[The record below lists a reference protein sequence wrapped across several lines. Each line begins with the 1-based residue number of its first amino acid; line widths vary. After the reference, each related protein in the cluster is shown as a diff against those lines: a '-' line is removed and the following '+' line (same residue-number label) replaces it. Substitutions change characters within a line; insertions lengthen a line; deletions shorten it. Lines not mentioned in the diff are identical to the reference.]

1 MTAPACVPRRLSGWG
16 RFPVEE
22 CCVYRPEQRH
32 ELAAVLAGGAHP
44 TYIARGAGRSYGDA
58 ALNGGGA
65 VVSHLRLNR
74 LLAFDPATGVLEC
87 EAGTLVGDVVD
98 ALLPRGFFP
107 PVTPGTRFVTIG
119 GAIANDVHGKNHPRA
134 GSFASSLVGLTLLTP
149 EGREI
154 ACSPSGSPDVFWA
167 TVGGLGLTGMIVT
180 ARIRLRRVPSPWMA
194 VDTARRP
201 GLEETLAELDAAA
214 ARAEHAV
221 AWVDCLA
228 RGRARGRGVVFAGDH
243 AADGPAASP
252 KPPRRMRVP
261 FPMPGWVMGP
271 ASVRAFNRLY
281 FARHPDGRGGRA
293 DAERFFYPLDAVG
306 EWNRMYGRRGF
317 AQYQCVVPPDASAP
331 AFAAMMEQVDAAG
344 HAPFLAVVKR
354 MGAANAGL
362 LSFPRDGFTLA
373 MDLPVR
379 GGLREL
385 AAGLDRIVLAHG
397 GRVYPGKDALL
408 DADSFRAMYPMMD
421 RFLEIRRELDPR
433 GVLSS
438 SLARRVGLA

>member
-1 MTAPACVPRRLSGWG
+1 MSAPACVPRRLAGWG
-16 RFPVEE
+16 RYPVEE

-32 ELAAVLAGGAHP
+32 ELAAVLADGAHP

-74 LLAFDPATGVLEC
+74 LLAFDAETGILEC
-87 EAGTLVGDVVD
+87 EAGTLIGDVVD
-98 ALLPRGFFP
+98 ALLPRGWFP
-107 PVTPGTRFVTIG
+107 PVTPGTRFVTVG

-134 GSFASSLVGLTLLTP
+134 GSFASSLLGLTLLAP
-149 EGREI
+149 DGREI
-154 ACSPSGSPDVFWA
+154 ACSPSESPDVFWA
-167 TVGGLGLTGMIVT
+167 TVGGLGLTGMIT
-180 ARIRLRRVPSPWMA
+180 SARLRLRRVASPWMA

-201 GLEETLAELDAAA
+201 GLEETLAEVDAAA

-243 AADGPAASP
+243 AADGPGAPS
-252 KPPRRMRVP
+252 KQRRMRVP
-261 FPMPGWVMGP
+261 FPMPGWVMRP
-271 ASVRAFNRLY
+271 ASIRAFNRLY
-281 FARHPDGRGGRA
+281 FARHGDRRGERA
-293 DAERFFYPLDAVG
+293 DAERFFYPLDTVG
-306 EWNRMYGRRGF
+306 DWNRMYGRRGF
-317 AQYQCVVPPDASAP
+317 VQYQCVVPAAASPA
-331 AFAAMMEQVDAAG
+331 AFAALMKHVDAAG

-354 MGAANAGL
+354 MGAASGGL
-362 LSFPRDGFTLA
+362 LSFPQDGFTLA

-379 GGLREL
+379 EGLREV

-397 GRVYPGKDALL
+397 GRVYLGKDALL
-408 DADSFRAMYPMMD
+408 DADTFRAMYPQAD
-421 RFLEIRRELDPR
+421 RFLEIRRALDPR